1 MPLQNSDNT
10 KSLRSHGSL
19 PLQVTWR
26 TPCFASSSR
35 GVSSNNGRN
44 RCGYAG
50 QRFSQRLAKHTVTG
64 ASGAPLFLRQTLK
77 AQLIIIAALE
87 VLPLLLL
94 SLQRL
99 SGRRVPSDV
108 AQVLAS
114 KAFIYTSF
122 SISNMLSYY
131 TNDMAH
137 TFIIQTP
144 CYVGSQPPNCIACM
158 FEQFCVARFYALA
171 TARLLMLANGLVP
184 GLHSGCGGS
193 QSQWSVT
200 RILCVTWIPTFFY
213 FFTPSLVEPKLRSHS
228 SPLL

>member
-1 MPLQNSDNT
+1 M
-10 KSLRSHGSL
+10 
-19 PLQVTWR
+19 
-26 TPCFASSSR
+26 
-35 GVSSNNGRN
+35 
-44 RCGYAG
+44 
-50 QRFSQRLAKHTVTG
+50 TG

-193 QSQWSVT
+193 QSQ
-200 RILCVTWIPTFFY
+200 
-213 FFTPSLVEPKLRSHS
+213 
-228 SPLL
+228 